1 MSDQLRRPRRLTT
14 GDRVAIVS
22 PAGPIKPERLDEG
35 IAVLRG
41 WGLEVEELESTRA
54 VHPRLTYLAG
64 EDGARAKDFTAAWL
78 DPSIAAV
85 ICSRGGYGVQR
96 MLPHLDLDT
105 LRAAEPKLL
114 VGFSD
119 ITALLE
125 AFLAAG
131 VVTVHGPMAHA
142 VEQLRNPASLE
153 RLRALLFEPET
164 ITDLL
169 GTDVQLD
176 VPLDVTTVVGGRAE
190 GRLMGGNVALVADS
204 IATPTSV
211 PAAGGIVVL
220 EDIGEDAYRIDRLLT
235 HLIRS
240 GWFTGVAGIV
250 AGAFTES
257 SEAELLTETIVD
269 RLAPLGVPMVRNAP
283 IGHDPLNL
291 AIPIGAS
298 AVLDADA
305 GTLTPVG
312 SFLR

>member
-1 MSDQLRRPRRLTT
+1 MPDEIRRPRRLVT

-35 IAVLRG
+35 LAVLRG
-41 WGLEVEELESTRA
+41 WGLEIEEGGSARA

-64 EDGARAKDFTAAWL
+64 EDQARAKDFTAAWL

-119 ITALLE
+119 ITALHE

-153 RLRALLFEPET
+153 RLHALLFAPDT

-169 GTDVQLD
+169 ATDV
-176 VPLDVTTVVGGRAE
+176 PTSVTTVVGGRAE
-190 GRLMGGNVALVADS
+190 GRLMGGNVALLADS

-220 EDIGEDAYRIDRLLT
+220 EDIGEDAYRLDRLLT
-235 HLIRS
+235 HMIRA
-240 GWFTGVAGIV
+240 GWFTDVAGIV
-250 AGAFTES
+250 AGDFTES
-257 SEAELLTETIVD
+257 DEAELLTETIVD

-291 AIPIGAS
+291 AIPIGAA

-305 GTLTPVG
+305 RTLTPSG
-312 SFLR
+312 PFLT